1 MEGSDQKAEETKPCG
16 RGVVISMDGSE
27 ASDAVLDWS
36 VSQILEKEDKL
47 TLIHAVEYGM
57 VNRAGFSSGVA
68 VLAGLNEAVKKE
80 AKNKGK
86 KYLQKMSKR
95 AERLGMKPHGLQL
108 ILSPPTVPLKM
119 SIAQYVE
126 EEKPDILICGS
137 RGMGA
142 LGRAFL
148 GSTSDYIVHN
158 TSCTIIIAKDSH
170 VPTKPPAQLKEGT
183 KDENKTEKSSETLT
197 KDGNKTEKS
206 SETLTKDGNE
216 IEITSETLTKGENK
230 KETSSETLA
239 SETKRSVVVSVDGS
253 QASEDV
259 VDWCM
264 ANVFRKEDKII
275 YVHAAEYGVA
285 PYANAGM
292 GGGGAFI
299 VDVNSQLRDEAA
311 KRGTKLLRRMAARSH
326 EKGFKPSSLKIL
338 MVPIGLSGKA
348 TLCDFAD
355 DHNPSLFICGSRGL
369 GIMGRA
375 FVGSTSD
382 YLIHNA
388 KCPVMIVKTPATE
401 SKDGSTETP
410 NAAVISA

>member
-119 SIAQYVE
+119 SIVQYVE

-264 ANVFRKEDKII
+264 ANVFRKKDKII

-299 VDVNSQLRDEAA
+299 VDVNYQLRDEAA

-326 EKGFKPSSLKIL
+326 EKGAFRFTTTVFAQFDHALIFQASNR
-338 MVPIGLSGKA
+338 VP
-348 TLCDFAD
+348 
-355 DHNPSLFICGSRGL
+355 
-369 GIMGRA
+369 
-375 FVGSTSD
+375 
-382 YLIHNA
+382 
-388 KCPVMIVKTPATE
+388 
-401 SKDGSTETP
+401 
-410 NAAVISA
+410 

>member
-119 SIAQYVE
+119 SIVQYVE

-264 ANVFRKEDKII
+264 ANVFRKKDKII

-299 VDVNSQLRDEAA
+299 VDVNYQLRDEAA

-369 GIMGRA
+369 GVMGRA